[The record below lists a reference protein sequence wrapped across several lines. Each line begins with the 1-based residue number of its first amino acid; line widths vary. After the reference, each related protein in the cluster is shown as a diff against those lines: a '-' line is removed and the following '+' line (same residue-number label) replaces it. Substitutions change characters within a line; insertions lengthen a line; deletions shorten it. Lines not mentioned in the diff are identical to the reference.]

1 MKRRNT
7 NKPLSRLFLHSEDG
21 ILTLLVCAMMTAAM
35 LLSVYLIRAKS
46 DLNVPENAVAHEEF
60 LLDPEDAAAHEEFLF
75 DPETAGLPLIRIWT
89 NDGELPAFSAVDAP
103 EGLLGITITDN
114 AYKKGACTIEH
125 VSSMPYFSSKMKIK
139 VRGNTSAFYA
149 GEDGKLPYKLV
160 LHLPVKL
167 FENGSAETRYYL
179 LPEAGTDLKTWLG
192 FRIGELCG
200 MEWTPRNRYV
210 NLVLNDDYR
219 GLYLLT
225 EARDGNALR
234 EHVDDDG
241 FLIESDAYWWNED
254 VYFHPKYILEQ
265 LAFTVKYPELRDMN
279 DRRLK
284 EIETY
289 IEQVWENIHHGD
301 LEGIDL
307 NTFSAWICAHDYLDI
322 AEIAG
327 SNIFFYL
334 EQLPNG
340 EKTTSKLKMGP
351 LWDFDSSFGWPYDPE
366 KRVHLSGHH
375 SVPYTFFPE
384 LFKNNSF
391 FEFYR
396 SRMDEISA
404 SLYDACSSLLTSLC
418 DELEGPINASREADA
433 NRWGTSWT
441 PVREEA
447 EERLQWLSERIA
459 WIESQLVPI
468 TKKNGELEYRRFIT
482 DVSDDCETLTISLYD
497 DGYERMRFATWS
509 DENGQDDLVWY
520 DAELDEDYF
529 WEAVVPLSRHHS
541 SGIYQIHAY
550 ATINGEDTLVKHACV
565 YVEFAVEPQLAVI
578 LSDDAESMTI
588 SFRDDGYEQVQFP
601 TWSDEDSQDDIVWY
615 NAELDASGHW
625 KVTVDLRRHKPGNAY
640 TIHVYVTKDGETVF
654 ADWTHAA

>member
-1 MKRRNT
+1 MKRSSI
-7 NKPLSRLFLHSEDG
+7 KPKWNCLFLYGEDG
-21 ILTLLVCAMMTAAM
+21 ILTLLVCVMMTAAM
-35 LLSVYLIRAKS
+35 LLSVYLIRENS
-46 DLNVPENAVAHEEF
+46 DLSVQEDTRAYEVF
-60 LLDPEDAAAHEEFLF
+60 LR

-89 NDGELPAFSAVDAP
+89 YDGELPTFSIADKP
-103 EGLLGITITDN
+103 EGLLGKTIINNTITDN
-114 AYKKGACTIEH
+114 TYKKGTCTIEN
-125 VSSMPYFSSKMKIK
+125 VSSMPQFSSKMKIK
-139 VRGNTSAFYA
+139 VRGNASVINA
-149 GEDGKLPYKLV
+149 GADGKLPYKLV
-160 LHLPVKL
+160 LDSPIGL
-167 FENGSAETRYYL
+167 FEDGTTETRFIL
-179 LPEAGTDLKTWLG
+179 LADAGANLKTWLG

-200 MEWTPRNRYV
+200 DEWNLRSRYV
-210 NLVLNDDYR
+210 NVVLNDDYR

-225 EARDGNALR
+225 EAIDGNTLR
-234 EHVDDDG
+234 EHVGDNG

-254 VYFHPKYILEQ
+254 VYFHSEYIAEQ
-265 LAFTVKYPELRDMN
+265 MAFTVKYPELRDRN
-279 DRRLK
+279 DSRLK
-284 EIETY
+284 EIEAY
-289 IEQVWENIHHGD
+289 IERVGENILHGD
-301 LEGIDL
+301 LEEIDL
-307 NTFSAWICAHDYLDI
+307 NTFSAWICAHDYLGI
-322 AEIAG
+322 ADLGG
-327 SNIFFYL
+327 SNIYFYL

-351 LWDFDSSFGWPYDPE
+351 LWDFGTSFGWHSDPE

-384 LFKNNSF
+384 MFKNNSF

-404 SLYDACSSLLTSLC
+404 SLYDACASLLTSLC

-433 NRWGTSWT
+433 NRWGKSWT

-447 EERLQWLSERIA
+447 QERLQWLSKRIT

-468 TKKNGELEYRRFIT
+468 TKKNGELEYRRFIA
-482 DVSDDCETLTISLYD
+482 DVSDDCETLTIALYD

-509 DENGQDDLVWY
+509 DENGQDDIVWY

-550 ATINGEDTLVKHACV
+550 ATINGEDTLVKHAGP

-588 SFRDDGYEQVQFP
+588 SFRDNGYEQVQFP
-601 TWSDEDSQDDIVWY
+601 TWSDEDGQDDIVWY
-615 NAELDASGHW
+615 NAELDASGRW
-625 KVTVDLRRHKPGNAY
+625 KVTVDLQRHKPGNAY
-640 TIHVYVTKDGETVF
+640 TVHVYVKKDGETVF
-654 ADWTHAA
+654 ADSTHVA